1 MVTGSG
7 QGSLSQTDLTDV
19 QARVAV
25 QGEDRVDALH
35 GPVGDGVVGAA
46 GDDLLG
52 CLEDRPHGDPALAQ
66 FVLVGGQGEHG
77 TEQRRRV
84 DVVAAGVTDT
94 RVRRREVEAG
104 ALPDRQ
110 RVDVSAQG
118 DAITRLLRT
127 DVDHQPGPRERSH
140 GKPGPGESLDDPL
153 RRARLLPGEFRVGVQ
168 VAAEG
173 VQLGGRRGDGRGQGR
188 AEVVFSHRPTSVR
201 RLSGSSGRLRYAAW
215 LAHAFAPPNAAP
227 SRPFPHRRRRG
238 TRATRPAVRVPVRRV
253 RP

>member
-1 MVTGSG
+1 MRSSVSCGRGVAATAVEEHAHVVTGSG
-7 QGSLSQTDLTDV
+7 QGTLSQTDLTDV

-118 DAITRLLRT
+118 DAITRLPDRCRPPARS
-127 DVDHQPGPRERSH
+127 PGTV
-140 GKPGPGESLDDPL
+140 
-153 RRARLLPGEFRVGVQ
+153 ARQ
-168 VAAEG
+168 A
-173 VQLGGRRGDGRGQGR
+173 
-188 AEVVFSHRPTSVR
+188 RP
-201 RLSGSSGRLRYAAW
+201 
-215 LAHAFAPPNAAP
+215 
-227 SRPFPHRRRRG
+227 
-238 TRATRPAVRVPVRRV
+238 RRV
-253 RP
+253 AR